1 MATTDFS
8 TGTVI
13 EASWLNDVDEAVY
26 TTLPTIYTTLPTK
39 APIASP
45 TFTGTVGGITSTMIG
60 NTPAGNIAATTVQA
74 AINELDNEKA
84 ALAGSASQS
93 FAMLNGTVAG
103 TLSLTGTAS
112 TLGYGTGA
120 GGTVT
125 QATSKSTTVTLNKPC
140 GQIAMNNDA
149 LGAGASVLFKLNN
162 SLITPTDFVLIN
174 ISAGTAN
181 GVSYR
186 VQAFAGT
193 TGFSYIQLENAS
205 AGSLSD
211 AVLIH
216 FAVIKGAIS

>member
-13 EASWLNDVDEAVY
+13 ESAWLNDVDEAV
-26 TTLPTIYTTLPTK
+26 YTTLPTK

-74 AINELDNEKA
+74 AINELDSEKA

-125 QATSKSTTVTLNKPC
+125 QATNKFTPVTLNRPS
-140 GQIAMNNDA
+140 GQITMNNAA
-149 LGAGASVLFKLNN
+149 LTAGATATFMLNN
-162 SLITPTDFVLIN
+162 TLLTTEQN
-174 ISAGTAN
+174 IFFTE
-181 GVSYR
+181 V
-186 VQAFAGT
+186 
-193 TGFSYIQLENAS
+193 NAS
-205 AGSLSD
+205 GTRRYSLGWNIGNGYAYVHVKNETAGSLSD
-211 AVLIH
+211 AV
-216 FAVIKGAIS
+216 VINFTIVKGAVF

>member
-13 EASWLNDVDEAVY
+13 ESAWLNDVDEAV
-26 TTLPTIYTTLPTK
+26 YTTLPTK

-140 GQIAMNNDA
+140 GQITMNNEA
-149 LGAGASVLFKLNN
+149 LAAGAAIAFDLTN
-162 SLITPTDFVLIN
+162 SLITSGDVVVVNSQNFGHYSTTVQTLLSGGARIRLTN
-174 ISAGTAN
+174 LTAGT
-181 GVSYR
+181 
-186 VQAFAGT
+186 
-193 TGFSYIQLENAS
+193 
-205 AGSLSD
+205 LSD
-211 AVLIH
+211 AVVIN
-216 FAVIKGAIS
+216 FAIIKGATS